1 MVKTLLAILLLLG
14 SLGLPAWSQPLY
26 DNPGTNAFAQ
36 DAAGTVWAL
45 PNDGNVD
52 GKLRRWL
59 SGVWVIQTL
68 PDASGFRPR
77 ALTRG
82 GDGNVYALWQTA
94 NQTPS
99 QARQCL
105 VTVQHGID
113 AHALARFPGAV
124 TQGTPFSILP
134 AIYAGSDGDVWV
146 LGYRPLLWHISSDGS
161 IKTFPLKPEQY
172 FNGDLTDNLYLDA
185 LDSSIDRAG
194 RRWFWQNRGT
204 NNWQPIGLRG
214 VLIWDGKTLASHPT
228 ISQVPDRPFS
238 IITPLDKNHV
248 WLVTSGDDFRQQPP
262 THGALY
268 QVDTST
274 LSAVIELPPQPGA
287 FQNIIQIFQANGDWY
302 IVEQE
307 QPRQT
312 ETLWRKRAGRWL
324 KLVDSLEAVGRY
336 YQMDPRHPWLVEPT
350 GVWFGVSH
358 GAWWLPRNGQPAFL
372 VNWRRG
378 LTVFNLTGLFP
389 LKDGSILAAGQQNA
403 AQIPA
408 MPQPIRPLP
417 PGLVIDGMRAPKSLG
432 LLLSDPRHHLW
443 GTRTF
448 YTGPCPLDEWDG
460 KRWRTHLP
468 PKSVS
473 GVNGLYACDTLGR
486 IWLTTSQWN
495 PPTQPQPV
503 EGRAIYD
510 PARDTW
516 TNYATVPEALQAA
529 SSLPGMAFLPYRN
542 TYMPPVFSGD
552 GRVTYNSNTYNA
564 AVFLYD
570 GHAWQHW
577 EVHDILPGYPYG
589 NPAGGPYFN
598 RDSHLEIALNNQL
611 WEWTSPSGWQQKGNQ
626 TAKKYEDPV
635 PLGGPHGFWA
645 YPVVDNLGRKWFDW
659 QGTVYTAWH
668 GLWAKQTELSGPGSP
683 FSLGFGIEDVLPDPE
698 GRLFFV
704 TRPAGNYELIVWSS
718 PPPVP
723 KPMLSVVPTADD
735 SVIVRIHTAI
745 PSRLWFLWRL
755 NGGEWKEP
763 QKTNTVLLTALP
775 HGDYRLEVQT
785 LDNRLQ
791 ASTPAVAVFSI
802 RVAAG
807 IQIAR
812 WVRALRHGT
821 NDEREAAVAG
831 LVKQPEAALP
841 ALLSARSGA
850 SEASRWWI
858 EAAIQQITDRAPA
871 AEEK

>member
-1 MVKTLLAILLLLG
+1 MVKTLLAIVFMLW
-14 SLGLPAWSQPLY
+14 SLGLSAWSQPLY
-26 DNPGTNAFAQ
+26 DNPGTSAVAQ
-36 DAAGTVWAL
+36 DGMGTVWAL
-45 PNDGNVD
+45 PNSGM
-52 GKLRRWL
+52 GTLRRWFTTAA
-59 SGVWVIQTL
+59 GKTGTWVTETIPGADSFEPQ
-68 PDASGFRPR
+68 

-82 GDGNVYALWQTA
+82 DDGSVYVFWQTSR
-94 NQTPS
+94 PV
-99 QARQCL
+99 QCL
-105 VTVQHGID
+105 VTVQRGVNSHI
-113 AHALARFPGAV
+113 LARFPDAGI
-124 TQGTPFSILP
+124 QGQGGSIVP
-134 AIYAGSDGDVWV
+134 AISAGPQGDVWIS
-146 LGYRPLLWHISSDGS
+146 RNQPLLWHISPTGAV
-161 IKTFPLKPEQY
+161 TQFPLKPNQY
-172 FNGDLTDNLYLDA
+172 FDGKLPDDFGSHTL
-185 LDSSIDRAG
+185 SSLIDGAG
-194 RRWFWQNRGT
+194 RRWFWQKIDPNSWQT
-204 NNWQPIGLRG
+204 NSLRG
-214 VLIWDGKTLASHPT
+214 VLIWDGKTLDYHAVLPGA
-228 ISQVPDRPFS
+228 PDRPFS
-238 IITPLDKNHV
+238 LLVPWDTNHV
-248 WLVTSGDDFRQQPP
+248 GLATTGYDFRHPP
-262 THGALY
+262 PARGALY
-268 QVDTST
+268 RVDTRT
-274 LSAVIELPPQPGA
+274 LSAVVETPPQPGA
-287 FQNIIQIFQANGDWY
+287 FQNVIQMFQANGNWY
-302 IVEQE
+302 VVEE
-307 QPRQT
+307 GEPGRAAV
-312 ETLWRKRAGRWL
+312 LWRERDGQWQKCLDNFVER
-324 KLVDSLEAVGRY
+324 SSY
-336 YQMDPRHPWLVEPT
+336 YGQNLRHPWLSEPS
-350 GVWFGVSH
+350 GVWFGVSRC
-358 GAWWLPRNGQPAFL
+358 AWWLPRSGKPA
-372 VNWRRG
+372 VWINWRRG
-378 LTVFNLTGLFP
+378 LTVATINSLFP
-389 LKDGSILAAGQQNA
+389 LKDGSVLVVGYQDA

-570 GHAWQHW
+570 GHVWQHW

-589 NPAGGPYFN
+589 NPASGPYFN

-645 YPVVDNLGRKWFDW
+645 YPVGDNLGRKWFDW